1 MLDRFLK
8 RSGPQVTVLAPGA
21 KLFNYTAVTTAGVR
35 HRGKMQA
42 PSQASVS
49 ETLQADGWIPLSIEE
64 IKQGGVN
71 SDVATILTAKPITLS
86 ARQTSTFARQLAELL
101 KAGVPLPRALEALAA
116 EGSPNIQKIS
126 STLVEL
132 VSSGV
137 PLSQAL
143 ETFPKAFDEIFR
155 SYVEAGEAAGTLA
168 ITMARLAK
176 TLERRTEMQLKIKSV
191 TAYPKMVSSAIGGI
205 VVLILIYMV
214 PMYAKIYASFGQELP
229 PATVALQTI
238 TAKLPPFTFTS
249 NVPFPAVLEGLA
261 SPGDII
267 LGLLFSGIF
276 IGGTWLRN
284 RSLGKT
290 VGRVKSYAKYAAA
303 GYLVLFAYD
312 YQVNV
317 PATLFWILLYTGYV
331 SFMTALDS
339 GKLED
344 VWALR
349 LDKVRFRTPIF
360 GPLIYQ
366 STLHRWTSVLSG
378 ALEAG
383 VPLDNAIDLAA
394 RTSGSRSHVVASRMI
409 RAQLRNGLPLSEA
422 LNGQKNL
429 YPPNIRTMV
438 STGEQAGEL
447 FTMVDNIS
455 QAIDGEI
462 DTIIAGLSAKIEVAL
477 LVGMGVIVGGLLV
490 VLYLP
495 ILQLSVKAGEGMGA
509 F

>member
-1 MLDRFLK
+1 MLERF
-8 RSGPQVTVLAPGA
+8 RRGSQGQVSVLSPGA

-71 SDVATILTAKPITLS
+71 TDVSSILTAKPITLK

-101 KAGVPLPRALEALAA
+101 KAGVPLPRSLEALGA
-116 EGSPNIQKIS
+116 EGSPNVQKIS

-132 VSSGV
+132 VSAGV

-143 ETFPKAFDEIFR
+143 ATFPKAFDEVFR
-155 SYVEAGEAAGTLA
+155 AYVEAGETAGTLA
-168 ITMARLAK
+168 ATMARLAK
-176 TLERRTEMQLKIKSV
+176 TLERSTETQLKIKSV

-205 VVLILIYMV
+205 VVLIIIYMV
-214 PMYAKIYASFGQELP
+214 PMYSKIYASFGQELP

-238 TAKLPPFTFTS
+238 SAKLPPFTFTS
-249 NVPFPAVLEGLA
+249 NAPFPAILEGLA
-261 SPGDII
+261 NPLDLL
-267 LGLLFSGIF
+267 LGFFFSAVF
-276 IGGTWLRN
+276 IGGTWLRA
-284 RSLGKT
+284 RSQGKT
-290 VGRVKSYAKYAAA
+290 SGRLKNYTKFIIAA
-303 GYLVLFAYD
+303 YLILFGYD
-312 YQVNV
+312 YQINV
-317 PATLFWILLYTGYV
+317 ISIVLWSLIYVGYI
-331 SFMTALDS
+331 SFMSALDS

-344 VWALR
+344 KWALR
-349 LDKVRFRTPIF
+349 VDKVRFKMPIF
-360 GPLIYQ
+360 GALMYQ
-366 STLHRWTSVLSG
+366 TTLHRWTSVLAG
-378 ALEAG
+378 ALESG
-383 VPLDNAIDLAA
+383 VPLDSAIDLAA
-394 RTSGSRSHVVASRMI
+394 RTSGSRSHVAASRML

-422 LNGQKNL
+422 LNAHKEL
-429 YPPNIRTMV
+429 YPPNLRTMV
-438 STGEQAGEL
+438 ATGEQAGEL
-447 FTMVDNIS
+447 FTMVDNIA

-462 DTIIAGLSAKIEVAL
+462 DTIIAGLAAKIEVAL

>member
-1 MLDRFLK
+1 MLERF
-8 RSGPQVTVLAPGA
+8 RRQSGGQVTVLTPGA

-42 PSQASVS
+42 PTQAAVS

-71 SDVATILTAKPITLS
+71 TDVASIITAKPVTLS
-86 ARQTSTFARQLAELL
+86 PRQTSTFARQLAELL
-101 KAGVPLPRALEALAA
+101 KAGVPLPRSLEALAA

-126 STLVEL
+126 TTLVEL

-143 ETFPKAFDEIFR
+143 ETFPKAFDEVFR

-168 ITMARLAK
+168 VTMARLAK
-176 TLERRTEMQLKIKSV
+176 TLERRSEMQLKIKAV

-205 VVLILIYMV
+205 VVLIMIYMV
-214 PMYAKIYASFGQELP
+214 PMYAKIYESFGQDLP

-238 TAKLPPFTFTS
+238 TAKFPPFTFTS
-249 NVPFPAVLEGLA
+249 NIPFPALLEGLA
-261 SPGDII
+261 SPVDLL
-267 LGLLFSGIF
+267 LGLLFSGVF
-276 IGGTWLRN
+276 IGGSWLRN
-284 RSLGKT
+284 RSKGKT
-290 VGRVKSYAKYAAA
+290 SGRLKTYAKFAAG

-312 YQVNV
+312 YKVNV
-317 PATLFWILLYTGYV
+317 IATLFWVILYVGYV

-344 VWALR
+344 KWALR
-349 LDKVRFRTPIF
+349 VDKLRFRLPIF
-360 GPLIYQ
+360 GPLLYQ
-366 STLHRWTSVLSG
+366 STLHRWTSVLAG

-394 RTSGSRSHVVASRMI
+394 RTAGSRSHVVAARTI

-422 LNGQKNL
+422 LNSQKDL
-429 YPPNIRTMV
+429 YPPNLRTMV

-447 FTMVDNIS
+447 HTMVDNIAV
-455 QAIDGEI
+455 AIDGEI
-462 DTIIAGLSAKIEVAL
+462 DTIVAGLAAKIEVAL